1 MDEINGMNTESAF
14 NDEFAA
20 LEAEYGFNTEEF
32 DNTAELTQNLEGFA
46 SCFPEWDLHPPID
59 Y

>member
-20 LEAEYGFNTEEF
+20 LEAEYGFNTEGF
-32 DNTAELTQNLEGFA
+32 DRERYGERSSFK
-46 SCFPEWDLHPPID
+46 
-59 Y
+59 